1 VEKIL
6 PCIFLVRFLPDTIL
20 STTLCILQVA
30 QDGAYALHYRYITK
44 GGFYMEWMNR
54 GERQGQPTG
63 QPVSQT
69 AGPAHA
75 AVAAKTQ
82 RGNFKVLRSMRLA
95 QIVLLFLITILVV
108 AVVAY
113 IAVGGPKKAESS
125 FVDDSKLQAVFLNGG
140 QVYFGDITDLNGK
153 FLSMSNIYY
162 LRVNQQVQP
171 NQSTTSTNA
180 NDISL
185 VKLGCEL
192 HGPTDSMVI
201 NREQIIF
208 WENLKDDGQVA
219 KAVAE
224 YKKSNPGEQKCDQTT
239 SNTSNTANT
248 ANTSNTA
255 NTNTTNNSTSN
266 TSTTKKP

>member
-1 VEKIL
+1 
-6 PCIFLVRFLPDTIL
+6 
-20 STTLCILQVA
+20 
-30 QDGAYALHYRYITK
+30 
-44 GGFYMEWMNR
+44 MEWMNR
-54 GERQGQPTG
+54 GQGQGQPGG
-63 QPVSQT
+63 QPQG
-69 AGPAHA
+69 AGPAPAGHTA
-75 AVAAKTQ
+75 KRGQGVAA
-82 RGNFKVLRSMRLA
+82 LRSMRFA
-95 QIVLLFLITILVV
+95 QVALLFLVTILVV
-108 AVVAY
+108 ATVSY

-125 FVDDSKLQAVFLNGG
+125 FVDSKKLQAVFLNGG
-140 QVYFGDITDLNGK
+140 QVYFGNITDLNGK

-171 NQSTTSTNA
+171 NQSTSSTNA

-192 HGPTDSMVI
+192 HGPQDSMVI

-224 YKKSNPGEQKCDQTT
+224 YKKANPGDQKCDTT
-239 SNTSNTANT
+239 SQSSTGT
-248 ANTSNTA
+248 
-255 NTNTTNNSTSN
+255 NTNASTTNNSTTTNNN

>member
-1 VEKIL
+1 
-6 PCIFLVRFLPDTIL
+6 
-20 STTLCILQVA
+20 
-30 QDGAYALHYRYITK
+30 
-44 GGFYMEWMNR
+44 MEWMNR
-54 GERQGQPTG
+54 GASQGQPTG
-63 QPVSQT
+63 QPGQT

-75 AVAAKTQ
+75 AQAARTQKTGFKAL
-82 RGNFKVLRSMRLA
+82 RGLRLA
-95 QIVLLFLITILVV
+95 QVGLLFLITILVV

-113 IAVGGPKKAESS
+113 IAVGGPKKSESS
-125 FVDDSKLQAVFLNGG
+125 YVDNSKLQAVFLNGG
-140 QVYFGDITDLNGK
+140 QVYFGNIKDLNGK

-171 NQSTTSTNA
+171 NQSTNTNSS

-201 NREQIIF
+201 NRDQIIF

-224 YKKSNPGEQKCDQTT
+224 YKKSNPGDQKCDTASQSST
-239 SNTSNTANT
+239 NTNAT
-248 ANTSNTA
+248 
-255 NTNTTNNSTSN
+255 TNTTNNAASNSTTNSTPTTN
-266 TSTTKKP
+266 NATSTTKKP